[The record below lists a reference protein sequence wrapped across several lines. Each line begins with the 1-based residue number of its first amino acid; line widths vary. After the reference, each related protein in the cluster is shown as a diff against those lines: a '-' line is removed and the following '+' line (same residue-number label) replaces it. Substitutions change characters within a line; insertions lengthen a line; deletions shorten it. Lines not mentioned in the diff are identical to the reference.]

1 MQQIWEVLSKVN
13 ANEFKDK
20 RGQFD
25 YLPWSDAWVL
35 LMQHFPNSSYEF
47 RSWEYQVGEKKSLR
61 DIQMYGDGTAAV
73 ECILTVEGNVRT
85 MSLPVMNYNNQPIA
99 NPNSFQI
106 NTAKMRCLVKCIAM
120 FGLAL
125 YIYRGEDLPDEDKTV
140 EVNVIDKDLLKLEQ
154 TKKKDKKQVFETLFK
169 EDKINEKTS
178 PVQLAKAI
186 RTS

>member
-1 MQQIWEVLSKVN
+1 MENKTEFAEIWDTLSRVN
-13 ANEFKDK
+13 VNEYTDTKGENTQLTYLSWASGWDILMRYYPQATYK
-20 RGQFD
+20 
-25 YLPWSDAWVL
+25 YLPRIKY
-35 LMQHFPNSSYEF
+35 P
-47 RSWEYQVGEKKSLR
+47 
-61 DIQMYGDGTAAV
+61 DGTEEV
-73 ECILTVEGNVRT
+73 ICVVDIEGNSRE
-85 MSLPVMNYNNQPIA
+85 MSLPVMNYANKPIA
-99 NPNSFQI
+99 NPNSWQV

-154 TKKKDKKQVFETLFK
+154 AKKKDKKQVFETLFK

-178 PVQLAKAI
+178 PTQLAKAI